1 MKYSGYIDGLLTEAV
16 FAKKTGDAS
25 WLRQMLDYET
35 EPVKRMLLE
44 AVCNE
49 QFLSEVQ
56 RNTAWINE
64 QKTRLEYMAIELIE
78 DGDLAMIWEQMEK
91 SERKKAESEDKYPGS
106 EEEPCEE
113 DDSDDPG
120 ELLQKEPENE
130 GVSDERADGED
141 SVPEEDDTEGSAEGE
156 SPDSLSDTGKEDEE
170 GEGTEDTDEDMD
182 DGENGE
188 SEDENEGEE
197 SRQTEK
203 EWEKMRQN
211 AMRRYRR
218 KLERQSMNKA
228 MKELGENLID
238 EDGFRDLMT
247 GGGADTIRELENRVL
262 SKIPRSLKRLARMIG
277 RTGGFDIEPGKSFSR
292 AAKSDIAGITVGDD
306 LNSLLPSEIALLSDG
321 RTQDI
326 FYKNYAEKRLQVFA
340 SASSGEK
347 KTERHDGPVIICLDT
362 SGSMTGEPAAVA
374 RMLTVAVAIYAMRQ
388 RRKVLVIKY
397 SDDYYA
403 QAFTKRR
410 ADRERLMRF
419 LNWCGSGGND
429 ESKMFRFLF
438 QEFLPQEPAF
448 ESADVLCISDFMWPF
463 LDNDVKQSIQKAKV
477 DGMKFYGLVVSHRGY
492 CEYVKYQGELDSLQM
507 CDSKWVWTGEECV
520 EV

>member
-16 FAKKTGDAS
+16 FVKKTGDAS

-91 SERKKAESEDKYPGS
+91 AERKKAESEDKYPES

-141 SVPEEDDTEGSAEGE
+141 SDPEEDNAE
-156 SPDSLSDTGKEDEE
+156 DADK
-170 GEGTEDTDEDMD
+170 DMD
-182 DGENGE
+182 DGESGE

-326 FYKNYAEKRLQVFA
+326 FYKNYAEKRLQIFA

-410 ADRERLMRF
+410 ADRERLIRF

-477 DGMKFYGLVVSHRGY
+477 DGMKFYGLAVGHNSWMGY
-492 CEYVKYQGELDSLQM
+492 RHENAIQI
-507 CDSKWVWTGEECV
+507 CDSQWQWIKGQCV
-520 EV
+520 NIESTPLIV